1 MMRTRTCGSR
11 GRCGGVFTLRADER
25 ESDGPVN
32 VIERILFAV
41 TCLVVPILWGLLVD
55 RIFDA
60 WRARDGQSGSRETSR
75 HDYQI

>member
-1 MMRTRTCGSR
+1 M
-11 GRCGGVFTLRADER
+11 
-25 ESDGPVN
+25 N

-60 WRARDGQSGSRETSR
+60 WRARDGQSGSKETSR